1 MPFKLLKLITFLN
14 LYSNALKQFLTTL
27 FAGFLLISGA
37 YATHNRAGE
46 ITYRHISGNTY
57 EFTVFTCTKSD
68 APADRPILP
77 ISWGDGSPVDSL
89 ERISSVYNPAKVTK
103 SNTYRKRH
111 TFPGSGLFEICITD
125 PNRNG
130 NILNIDNGN
139 SVLVPFAIQTTLR
152 ISPAIEPN
160 SSVYFSNYCLQDAC
174 EFQPWVYNPG
184 AIDPDGDSLVYSLV
198 PNQGANCIPF
208 PLGFYKFPNQI
219 PPAAGSTPPN
229 PNMNLSIDSQTGTIV
244 WDSPQKKGEYN
255 IAILVEGYRN
265 GLKVGTVLR
274 DMQITVSD
282 CDNLPPVLEALNDT
296 CVTAGETLNFPIF
309 ANDPNSSIVKITGFG
324 APFETPSSPA
334 NAVTQVGQSPPVQA
348 IFNWNTN
355 CSHVRVSPYQ
365 ATFQA
370 TDNGPGVELVDIQT
384 MNIYVVAPGPENLLA
399 EAVGSAIQLNWDVSP
414 CTEAIGYKIYRRIG
428 PYGFIPDPCETGV
441 PSYTG
446 YEQIS
451 TLAGVEST
459 SFLDMDEIIFGR
471 ETCYMVI
478 AYFADGGES
487 YASNESCD
495 QIKFE
500 IPIIKK
506 NSVGTTS
513 ALGVDTVFWR
523 SPIELDMDVFPGP
536 YQYKLL
542 RGEGYENPTTLVLET
557 SIEADIDDL
566 ITSFQSNDI
575 NTQDTAHTYRVELYS
590 DGVLAA
596 KSNKASSLFL
606 KLTPNDNQMGLSWQ
620 EAVPWLNYE
629 YDIYRQTGGT
639 GSFDLIATI
648 NEAGYIDKNLV
659 NNRTYCYYIV
669 SRGSYLAIEENDTL
683 TNYSQR
689 SCSQPYDRT
698 PPCPPEL
705 AGDGDCIEYTVELDW
720 TNPNEACAETDDVT
734 AYNIYFTPVQGG
746 EFTLLETIPFANQ
759 TDLDLF
765 FENSIAGCYA
775 VTALDSLSLWPDGE
789 LHQNESEMSNIICF
803 DNCPTYE
810 FPNIFT
816 PNGDGRNDVF
826 GPFPFRSI
834 ESVEFNVFNRWGSIV
849 FQSTDPKILWDGT
862 NKETGELVSD
872 GVYFYTCKVL
882 SIRLSGIDPVN
893 LSGYVTVLGDNPKD

>member
-1 MPFKLLKLITFLN
+1 MIIFLN
-14 LYSNALKQFLTTL
+14 LYSSALKQFLTTF
-27 FAGFLLISGA
+27 FACFMFIAGA

-46 ITYRHISGNTY
+46 ITYKHVSGNTY
-57 EFTVFTCTKSD
+57 EFTVHTCTKAD
-68 APADRPILP
+68 APADRPFLP
-77 ISWGDGSPVDSL
+77 ISWGDGSPIDSL
-89 ERISSVYNPAKVTK
+89 ERSSSVYNPLKNTK
-103 SNTYRKRH
+103 ENTYIKSH
-111 TFPGSGLFEICITD
+111 TFPGSGLFEICMSD

-139 SVLVPFAIQTTLR
+139 SVLVPFAIKTTLR
-152 ISPAIEPN
+152 ISPAIEGN
-160 SSVYFSNYCLQDAC
+160 SSVYFDNYCLQDAC
-174 EFQPWVYNPG
+174 LWQPWVYNSG
-184 AIDPDGDSLVYSLV
+184 AVDIDGDSLVFSLV
-198 PNQGANCIPF
+198 PNQGENCVPF
-208 PLGFYKFPNQI
+208 PLGFYKYPNQI
-219 PPAAGSTPPN
+219 EPASGVTPPN
-229 PNMNLSIDSQTGTIV
+229 PNMNLSIDAHTGTII
-244 WDSPQKKGEYN
+244 WDSPQKEGEYN
-255 IAILVEGYRN
+255 IAILVEEYRD

-274 DMQITVSD
+274 DMQIMVSA

-296 CVTAGETLNFPIF
+296 CITAGQNLTFPIF
-309 ANDPNSSIVKITGFG
+309 ANDPNSTNVKVTGFG
-324 APFETPSSPA
+324 APFVVPDSPA
-334 NAVTQVGQSPPVQA
+334 DPVTQVGQSPPVQA
-348 IFNWNTN
+348 TFNWNTN
-355 CSHVRVSPYQ
+355 CSHVRVAPYQ
-365 ATFQA
+365 AIFQA
-370 TDNGPGVELVDIQT
+370 TDNGPGVELVDIET

-399 EAVGSAIQLNWDVSP
+399 EALGSAIQLNWDVSP

-428 PYGFIPDPCETGV
+428 LYGFIPDPCETGV
-441 PSYTG
+441 PVYTG

-451 TLAGVEST
+451 TIEGVENT

-513 ALGVDTVFWR
+513 ALGVDTVLWR
-523 SPIELDMDVFPGP
+523 SPIELDADIFPGP

-542 RGEGYENPTTLVLET
+542 RGEGYENPTTVVLET
-557 SIEADIDDL
+557 SVEADIDDL

-606 KLTPNDNQMGLSWQ
+606 DLIPNDNQMGLSWQ
-620 EAVPWLNYE
+620 EEVPWLNYE
-629 YDIYRQTGGT
+629 YDIYRQMDGA

-648 NEAGYIDKNLV
+648 SEPGYIDSSLV

-683 TNYSQR
+683 INYSQQT
-689 SCSQPYDRT
+689 CSQPYDRT

-705 AGDGDCIEYTVELDW
+705 IGDGDCVEFTVDFEW
-720 TNPNEACAETDDVT
+720 TNPNDACEDTDDVT
-734 AYNIYFTPVQGG
+734 AYNIYFSPIEGG
-746 EFTLLETIPFANQ
+746 EFTLLETIPFPNQ
-759 TDLDLF
+759 TDLQLF

-775 VTALDSLSLWPDGE
+775 VTALDSLALWPDGE

-803 DNCPTYE
+803 DNCPVYE

-826 GPFPFRSI
+826 GPFPFRSV
-834 ESVEFNVFNRWGSIV
+834 ESVEFTVFNRWGSIV

-862 NKETGELVSD
+862 NMESGELVSD

-882 SIRLSGIDPVN
+882 SIRLSGIDPIN
-893 LSGYVTVLGDNPKD
+893 LSGYVTVKGDTPKN